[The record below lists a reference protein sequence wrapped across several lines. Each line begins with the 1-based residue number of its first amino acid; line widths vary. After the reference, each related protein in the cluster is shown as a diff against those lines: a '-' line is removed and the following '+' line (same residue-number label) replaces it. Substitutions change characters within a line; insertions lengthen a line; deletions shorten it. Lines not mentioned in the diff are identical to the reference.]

1 MKEKINE
8 RLKIM
13 DNGVQI
19 ILNMLS
25 KQTKITFLPVNE
37 GIQSKEKSKDN
48 LDFLIR
54 ALTTYGDNI
63 GESIIH

>member
-13 DNGVQI
+13 DNGLQI

-48 LDFLIR
+48 LDFLNK
-54 ALTTYGDNI
+54 ALITYGDNI